1 MADTVSKCTVRR
13 DDTVVVIG
21 GRDKGKTGRVLRVY
35 PARGRVLV
43 EGVQLVK
50 KNVRANP
57 GQQQQGGIVEKE
69 AAITLSNVM
78 IVCGKCNRPTRVKRL
93 KQEGA
98 RSVRVCR
105 QCGEALGK

>member
-1 MADTVSKCTVRR
+1 MQAKCMVRR

-35 PARGRVLV
+35 PGKGRVLV
-43 EGVQLVK
+43 EGAQLVK
-50 KNVRANP
+50 KSVRANP
-57 GQQQQGGIVEKE
+57 GQQQKGGIVEKE
-69 AAITLSNVM
+69 AAMALSNVM
-78 IVCGKCNRPTRVKRL
+78 VVCGKCNRPTRAKRL

-98 RSVRVCR
+98 RSVRACR